1 MLPVLQHQSHRPWPL
16 PEPPWVW
23 RQTWSDLAF
32 AHYRV
37 SRRALRELVPASLKL
52 QEFDGSAWVA
62 VVPFQL
68 GQVRRRGLP
77 WLPVMPGFPELNL
90 RTYVEVEGK
99 PGVWFFS
106 LDAQSWPIVLGGRL
120 RFHLPYHYASIQ
132 FLETDGCF
140 ALRSQRLRGKVR
152 FAGRFQA
159 TGDSFIAEP
168 GSFEHWA
175 TERYCLYSQ
184 TPGGEIVR
192 VEVHHRPWPL
202 QEAQIEIEH
211 NELFAAAGLATPTT
225 APVCH
230 FSTGVDV
237 VAYPPSLLGKLLHE
251 TDDLAAGELA
261 PDPLR

>member
-1 MLPVLQHQSHRPWPL
+1 MLPVLHNVTHRPWPL
-16 PEPPWVW
+16 PAKAWAW

-37 SRRALRELVPASLKL
+37 SRRELRELVPAGLKV

-90 RTYVEVEGK
+90 RTYVEVDGK

-106 LDAQSWPIVLGGRL
+106 LDAQSWPIVWSGRL

-132 FLETDGCF
+132 FVETNGGF
-140 ALRSQRLRGKVR
+140 ALTSRRRRDQVR
-152 FAGRFQA
+152 FTGRFQA
-159 TGDSFIAEP
+159 TSDSFIAEP

-184 TPGGEIVR
+184 NARGEFLR
-192 VEVHHRPWPL
+192 VEVHHPPWPL
-202 QEAQIEIEH
+202 QEAKIEIEH
-211 NELFAAAGLATPTT
+211 NDLFGAAGLSAPKHP
-225 APVCH
+225 PVCH

-237 VAYPPSLLGKLLHE
+237 VAYPPHLLGRLVKE
-251 TDDLAAGELA
+251 SDALAAGKLA
-261 PDPLR
+261 PNPLR